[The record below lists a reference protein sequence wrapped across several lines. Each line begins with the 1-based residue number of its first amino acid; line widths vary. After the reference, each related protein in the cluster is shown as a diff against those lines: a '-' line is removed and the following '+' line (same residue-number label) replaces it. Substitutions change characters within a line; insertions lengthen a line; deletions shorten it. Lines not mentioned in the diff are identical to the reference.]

1 MIMNIVY
8 CPFCDREFSNSTKY
22 GFGTEEE
29 LRLHVIE
36 HHHVSEETY
45 HEIRKAL
52 KLKHSMNEIC
62 NKMKEAIKI
71 FSEEIDSIARD
82 EIVNHLFPSYI
93 IENE

>member
-1 MIMNIVY
+1 MMNIVY

-22 GFGTEEE
+22 RFDIEEE

-52 KLKHSMNEIC
+52 ELKYSMNEIC

-82 EIVNHLFPSYI
+82 EIVNRLFPSYI